1 MERTS
6 IKELV
11 KWKDSSRRKPLVIE
25 GARQVGKTWLVK
37 EFARQN
43 YKQLAYVNFENM
55 KVLQNVFIQDFDID
69 RIVTAI
75 GAATHVTCTKG
86 DTLIFLDE
94 IQAAPNAITSLKYFY
109 ENAPGYHVVAAG
121 SLLGIELHKGESF
134 PVGKV
139 HFFSLYPMSFVE
151 FVMAMGEN
159 GLAQFLQ
166 NKDWDMINA
175 FAPKYQELIRYYY
188 YVGGMPEVVLSFSQ
202 NRDWKEVRMIQNE
215 ILKSYQRDISKHAP
229 LEIVPRITD
238 IWNSIPAQLSK
249 ENRKFIYGLVR
260 EGARAREY
268 EIALQ
273 WLQDAGLIYK
283 VYNVKAPRIPLKSYE
298 DRAAFKIFLLDVG
311 LLGAMARLKTT
322 TVISGNDIFTEFK
335 GALTEQY
342 VMQQLLLSYEP
353 YYFSKP
359 KSTQEIDFL
368 IEDEEG
374 EMIPIEVKAETN
386 VKAKSLRQ
394 FVEDNHPQA
403 AYRISMN
410 DYRPEDWVT
419 NIPLWAAESL

>member
-1 MERTS
+1 MER
-6 IKELV
+6 IAIEKLV
-11 KWKDSSRRKPLVIE
+11 KWKESTRRKPLVLE

-43 YKQLAYVNFENM
+43 YEKLAYVNFENM
-55 KVLQNVFIQDFDID
+55 KILKNLFEQDFDID

-75 GAATHVTCTKG
+75 GAATHVTCTEG

-109 ENAPGYHVVAAG
+109 ENAPGYHVIAAG
-121 SLLGIELHKGESF
+121 SLLGIELHQGESF

-139 HFFSLYPMSFVE
+139 QFMSLYPMNFIE

-159 GLAQFLQ
+159 GLAKFLLDK
-166 NKDWDMINA
+166 NWDMINS
-175 FAPKYQELIRYYY
+175 FAPKYQEMLRYYY
-188 YVGGMPEVVLSFSQ
+188 YVGGMPEAVLSFSQ
-202 NRDWKEVRMIQNE
+202 NRDWQEVREIQND
-215 ILKSYQRDISKHAP
+215 ILASYRRDMSKHAP
-229 LEIVPRITD
+229 SDIIPRISD
-238 IWNSIPAQLSK
+238 VWNSIPAQLSK
-249 ENRKFIYGLVR
+249 ENRKFVYGVIR

-311 LLGAMARLKTT
+311 LLGAMTRLKTT
-322 TVISGNDIFTEFK
+322 TIISGNDIFTEFK

-342 VMQQLLLSYEP
+342 VMQQLLLRYEP
-353 YYFSKP
+353 YYFSKS
-359 KSTQEIDFL
+359 KSTLEIDFL
-368 IEDEEG
+368 IEDDEDNVV
-374 EMIPIEVKAETN
+374 PIEVKAETN
-386 VKAKSLRQ
+386 VKAKSLRL
-394 FVEDNHPQA
+394 FVQDNHSKE

-410 DYRPEDWVT
+410 DYKPEEWLV
-419 NIPLWAAESL
+419 NIPLYAVNTL

>member
-1 MERTS
+1 MER
-6 IKELV
+6 IAIEKLI
-11 KWKDSSRRKPLVIE
+11 KWKESARRKPLVLE

-37 EFARQN
+37 EFARQK
-43 YKQLAYVNFENM
+43 YKKLAYVNFENM
-55 KVLQNVFIQDFDID
+55 KILKNLFEQDFDIN

-75 GAATHVTCTKG
+75 GAATHVTCTEG

-109 ENAPGYHVVAAG
+109 ENAPGYHVIAAG
-121 SLLGIELHKGESF
+121 SLLGIELHQGESF

-139 HFFSLYPMSFVE
+139 QFMSLYPMNFIE

-159 GLAQFLQ
+159 GLAKFLQ
-166 NKDWDMINA
+166 DKDWDMINS
-175 FAPKYQELIRYYY
+175 FAPKYQELLRYYY

-202 NRDWKEVRMIQNE
+202 NRDWLEVREIQND
-215 ILKSYQRDISKHAP
+215 ILASYRRDMSKHAP
-229 LEIVPRITD
+229 SEVIPRISD
-238 IWNSIPAQLSK
+238 VWNSIPAQLSK
-249 ENRKFIYGLVR
+249 ENRKFVYGVIR

-342 VMQQLLLSYEP
+342 VMQQLLLRYEP

-359 KSTQEIDFL
+359 KSTLEIDFL
-368 IEDEEG
+368 IEDDEDNVV
-374 EMIPIEVKAETN
+374 PIEVKAETN
-386 VKAKSLRQ
+386 VKAKSLRL
-394 FVEDNHPQA
+394 FVQDNHSKV

-410 DYRPEDWVT
+410 DYKPEEWLV
-419 NIPLWAAESL
+419 NVPLYAVNSL